1 MSSICIVTYIGQG
14 MTDRMYGS
22 NAEPQRYP
30 DPDIVVLD
38 PRFARLKI
46 GNAGIERLWTGALW
60 AEGPAWNGV
69 GRYLVWSDIP
79 NNIQLRWLQENGQVS
94 VFRSPS
100 NNSNGNTFD
109 PQGRQLVCEHLNR
122 RVVCYEHDGS
132 TTVIADAYNGKRL
145 NSPNDLVV
153 HQDGSVWFTD
163 PPYGTAGRGGY
174 EGDYGELLLK
184 PAVYRADPTTGAL
197 DMVTDEPD
205 GPNGL
210 CFTPDYSGLYV
221 IDTGQPRDIKI
232 YDVVDGRRLTNG
244 RQFTDMRLNG
254 VSVGPDGMRVDIDGN
269 VWAAAGWAGPGYD
282 GVHIFAPD
290 GVRIGQILLP
300 EGCANVCFGG
310 PKRNRLFMAASK
322 SLYAVYVNTR
332 GAHAS

>member
-1 MSSICIVTYIGQG
+1 
-14 MTDRMYGS
+14 MTDRLYGP

-69 GRYLVWSDIP
+69 GRFLVWSDIP

-94 VFRSPS
+94 VFRNPS

-109 PQGRQLVCEHLNR
+109 AQGRQLSCEHLTR
-122 RVVCYEHDGS
+122 RVVRYEHDGS
-132 TTVIADAYNGKRL
+132 TTVIADAYGGKRL

-153 HQDGSVWFTD
+153 HRDGSVWFTD

-184 PAVYRADPTTGAL
+184 PAVYRADPATGTVDL
-197 DMVTDEPD
+197 VTDEPD

-210 CFTPDYSGLYV
+210 CFTPDYAHLYV
-221 IDTGQPRDIKI
+221 IDTGRPRDIKI
-232 YDVVDGRRLTNG
+232 YDVVDGHALTNG
-244 RQFTDMRLNG
+244 RQFTDMRMDG

-269 VWAAAGWAGPGYD
+269 IWVGAGWVGEGYD
-282 GVHIFAPD
+282 GVQVFAPD
-290 GVRIGQILLP
+290 GERIGQIKLP
-300 EGCANVCFGG
+300 ETCANLTFGG
-310 PKRNRLFMAASK
+310 KKRNRLFMTASQ
-322 SLYAVYVNTR
+322 SLYAVYVETM
-332 GAHAS
+332 GAHNC